1 MNGNSVVKDNAKDV
15 NGRHENFYIIQNY
28 TDDILKEDFIA
39 FRCYT
44 HLLRVGGSEYN
55 VTIANL
61 ARDLKMTKKTASRGI
76 DKLVE
81 LGLLDVEAEKDI
93 TGEKMTKIA
102 DGIRVPNTRKRYT
115 VYMLPKNKEEAKIS
129 DVKNDIKPV
138 VFDTYDFTDDI
149 KEEEQEMARKQ
160 AKVKIPSAK
169 QQNIKLNADERML
182 HLKALLTE
190 NEYKSFA
197 ENAKMMELL
206 KEHLKNFYRKNNRT
220 ATDKEVL
227 DVVCSLHNERKGGEL
242 KKYVQ
247 TA

>member
-44 HLLRVGGSEYN
+44 YLLRVGGSEYN

-61 ARDLKMTKKTASRGI
+61 ARDLKMTKKTARRGI

-81 LGLLDVEAEKDI
+81 LGLLDIEAEKDI

-102 DGIRVPNTRKRYT
+102 DGTKVPNTRKRYT
-115 VYMLPKNKEEAKIS
+115 VYMLPKNKEQAEIS

-138 VFDTYDFTDDI
+138 VFDKYDFTDDI
-149 KEEEQEMARKQ
+149 QEAEQEMARKQ
-160 AKVKIPSAK
+160 EKVKTPSVE
-169 QQNIKLNADERML
+169 QQNKNLNVDERML
-182 HLKALLTE
+182 HLKTLLIE

-197 ENAKMMELL
+197 ENAEMMELL
-206 KEHLKNFYRKNNRT
+206 KEHLKNFYRKSKRT

-227 DVVCSLHNERKGGEL
+227 DVVCSLHNDRKGGEI